1 MIAGMQKPTVSLV
14 LGGGHSIGVPLAV
27 ASKYSFIAPSAT
39 MTIHPVRMNGMIIGV
54 PQVFDYFDKMQD
66 RIVAFIA
73 QNSNINERDF
83 KKLMFETKEI
93 ANDVGTVLFGEETVK
108 HGIIDSV
115 GTVHDALTKLHEM
128 IGEKKEKEK

>member
-1 MIAGMQKPTVSLV
+1 
-14 LGGGHSIGVPLAV
+14 
-27 ASKYSFIAPSAT
+27 